1 MCSDKVYIIF
11 RLKERLDVKS
21 KTMCKCHITL
31 NLYLGL
37 YLDYRH
43 DLFSSSVI
51 SSITFL
57 DLREG

>member
-1 MCSDKVYIIF
+1 MCMVIRDGLVLD
-11 RLKERLDVKS
+11 LKADVKS
-21 KTMCKCHITL
+21 KTLCTCHITL

-51 SSITFL
+51 SYITFL